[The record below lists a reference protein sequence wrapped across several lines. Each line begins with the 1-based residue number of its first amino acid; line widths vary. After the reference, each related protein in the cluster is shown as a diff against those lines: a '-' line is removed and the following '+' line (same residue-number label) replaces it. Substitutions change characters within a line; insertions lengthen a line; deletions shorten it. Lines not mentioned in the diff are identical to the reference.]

1 MSIGLSQSA
10 RRARRLALFGGSFDP
25 VHAAHLACAR
35 LALEHG
41 DVDHVVFI
49 PAARSPL
56 KAQGPTASGPER
68 IAMLETALE
77 GMEHCSTWDVEIVR
91 PAPSY
96 SVDTV
101 RALLAE
107 RASSP
112 PSRLCFLLGGDHL
125 EALPLWREV
134 ETLFELSEPL
144 VVSREATTKER
155 IQQLEGRVPQPLVAR
170 LLAGLIEAEPIE
182 LSSSELRQR
191 LAAGQDPGAAL
202 PAGVWNFIRGRG
214 LYRR

>member
-1 MSIGLSQSA
+1 MSQGLSLAA
-10 RRARRLALFGGSFDP
+10 RRARSIALFGGSFDP
-25 VHAAHLACAR
+25 VHSAHLACAR

-41 DVDHVVFI
+41 SVDHVVFI

-68 IAMLETALE
+68 LAMLETAIA
-77 GMEHCSTWDVEIVR
+77 GAPAWSTWDVEVVR

-107 RASSP
+107 RTSNP
-112 PSRLCFLLGGDHL
+112 PARVCFLLGGDHL
-125 EALPLWREV
+125 EALPLWREFEV
-134 ETLFELSEPL
+134 LFELAEPL
-144 VVSREATTKER
+144 VISRETSTPER
-155 IQQLEGRVPQPLVAR
+155 IQQLEGRVPPGLVAR
-170 LLAGLIEAEPIE
+170 LAAGLIEAEPIE
-182 LSSSELRQR
+182 LSSSELRVK
-191 LAAGQDPGAAL
+191 LAAGQDPGDAL
-202 PAGVWNFIRGRG
+202 PPGVWNFIRGRG